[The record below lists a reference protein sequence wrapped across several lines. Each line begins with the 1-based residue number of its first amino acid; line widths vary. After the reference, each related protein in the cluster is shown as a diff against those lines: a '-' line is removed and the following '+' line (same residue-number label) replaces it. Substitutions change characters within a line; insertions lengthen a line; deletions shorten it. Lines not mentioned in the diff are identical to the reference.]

1 MSIPTSSGDPSQQVP
16 DNPGQAM
23 PGTEP
28 EIKRHVRVGT
38 MVCGAFLVAAAVII
52 IAVAAGATIDVE
64 LTIIIGLAV
73 AGVAL
78 VIGSIFAGMRRS
90 RRQQNGTL

>member
-1 MSIPTSSGDPSQQVP
+1 MSIPTSSGDQPQQVP
-16 DNPGQAM
+16 DHPGQAI

-28 EIKRHVRVGT
+28 EIRRHVRVGT
-38 MVCGAFLVAAAVII
+38 MVCGAFFVAAAAIVIAI
-52 IAVAAGATIDVE
+52 AAGATIDVE

-90 RRQQNGTL
+90 RRQHNEKP